1 VTTND
6 PHERRPWHTDE
17 EWTRLHARLT
27 TADADSRLAVAGS
40 TRAIWQWSALAA
52 AVVIAAVGVSM
63 ARRARPASSPTPAVR
78 VMATKPGERRTIRLD
93 DSSTIALAP
102 ATRVRISGDS
112 TRREIDLDGMADFT
126 VRHDR
131 RRVFVVRAGDAV
143 TTDIG
148 TQFVIRAYA
157 SDASVSVAVTDGSVL
172 VRSRRDILGHPHVR
186 RSRSSPRRFDHEAL
200 DIDRTALRHVDRRPA
215 LLRQRPALDRCRGP
229 RALVRRRAPR
239 TQVTRRSP
247 CFSDL

>member
-1 VTTND
+1 
-6 PHERRPWHTDE
+6 
-17 EWTRLHARLT
+17 
-27 TADADSRLAVAGS
+27 
-40 TRAIWQWSALAA
+40 
-52 AVVIAAVGVSM
+52 
-63 ARRARPASSPTPAVR
+63 
-78 VMATKPGERRTIRLD
+78 MATKPGERRTIRLD

-157 SDASVSVAVTDGSVL
+157 SDSSVSVAVTDGSVL
-172 VRSRRDILGHPHVR
+172 VRSRRDSTSSVTLTSGEVARVRGDSTTKLSTSTAPLYATWIDGRLSFDNAPLSIVAVDLERWFDVELRVPKSLGGR
-186 RSRSSPRRFDHEAL
+186 RVSAIYNDPTLNGVLDALSATVGFAYSRDGRVITLRERNPR
-200 DIDRTALRHVDRRPA
+200 
-215 LLRQRPALDRCRGP
+215 
-229 RALVRRRAPR
+229 
-239 TQVTRRSP
+239 
-247 CFSDL
+247 